1 MSAFAR
7 LEKVTKKWPYI
18 PKLVDIFVQARL
30 EGEFEW
36 PRWCFLPLNAWLAIS
51 ERWHEGEDPHE
62 TASRMNTI
70 AAPSTWRYT
79 QGLYEFDPD
88 IYTELMASDFTG
100 KLPCESLLR
109 LPEWCVY
116 IKTPLLSDEGGDI
129 EGFFVL
135 LEFDANTGQKELRM
149 YLDRVGSEKLETIVL
164 YLGDWTLDE
173 SIEKMVEVAIENRLR
188 RGLSIDMLEAKI
200 EFDHM
205 RSMAKHLLPLVL
217 YLCTEEP
224 EIENRST
231 PDWLPRNPQP
241 KKVRGEF
248 RMMPAKKPH
257 HYMIG
262 ARTGAMLRKAR
273 RETFEHEPTGRTVT
287 PHVRKAHW
295 HGFWTGPRKGPQAVN
310 QKFVLKWLPP
320 IVVQGSQGGEG

>member
-7 LEKVTKKWPYI
+7 LENVSKKWPYI
-18 PKLVDIFVQARL
+18 PKLVDIFIQARL
-30 EGEFEW
+30 EGEYEW

-135 LEFDANTGQKELRM
+135 LEFDVNTGQKELRM

-164 YLGDWTLDE
+164 YLGD
-173 SIEKMVEVAIENRLR
+173 
-188 RGLSIDMLEAKI
+188 
-200 EFDHM
+200 
-205 RSMAKHLLPLVL
+205 
-217 YLCTEEP
+217 
-224 EIENRST
+224 
-231 PDWLPRNPQP
+231 
-241 KKVRGEF
+241 
-248 RMMPAKKPH
+248 
-257 HYMIG
+257 
-262 ARTGAMLRKAR
+262 
-273 RETFEHEPTGRTVT
+273 
-287 PHVRKAHW
+287 
-295 HGFWTGPRKGPQAVN
+295 
-310 QKFVLKWLPP
+310 
-320 IVVQGSQGGEG
+320 

>member
-1 MSAFAR
+1 
-7 LEKVTKKWPYI
+7 
-18 PKLVDIFVQARL
+18 
-30 EGEFEW
+30 
-36 PRWCFLPLNAWLAIS
+36 
-51 ERWHEGEDPHE
+51 
-62 TASRMNTI
+62 
-70 AAPSTWRYT
+70 
-79 QGLYEFDPD
+79 
-88 IYTELMASDFTG
+88 MASDFTG

-135 LEFDANTGQKELRM
+135 LEFDVNTGQKELRM

-273 RETFEHEPTGRTVT
+273 REAFEHEPTGRTVT
-287 PHVRKAHW
+287 PHIRKAHW

-320 IVVQGSQGGEG
+320 IFVQSSQVGEG